1 MNHLLFPSILPPFSS
16 TVTKKKEMMMN
27 KVKLF
32 SPFRLQDRIQGK
44 RMEIKVSECRGP
56 SLVPVGPGGRPS

>member
-1 MNHLLFPSILPPFSS
+1 
-16 TVTKKKEMMMN
+16 MN

-56 SLVPVGPGGRPS
+56 SLVLVGPGGRPS